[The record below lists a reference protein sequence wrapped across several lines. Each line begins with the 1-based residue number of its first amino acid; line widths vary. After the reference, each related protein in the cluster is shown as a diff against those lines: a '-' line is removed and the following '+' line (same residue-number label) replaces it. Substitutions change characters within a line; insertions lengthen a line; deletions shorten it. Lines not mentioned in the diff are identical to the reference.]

1 MMINIR
7 DLAQKGAPVALT
19 GVFDLSGILTG
30 REDIQI
36 VGKLEAE
43 LTAHSQGGLAEVE
56 GTIRFKVHSLCSRCL
71 TPVDETLAVPFRE
84 RFASRPDAVP
94 QEDQDEVHLV
104 TDDHITLDPYVEE
117 AVWLALPLAPLCSSG
132 CKGLCPQ
139 CGTNLNEKPCG
150 CSNDSIDPR
159 LAGLADFFKQ

>member
-1 MMINIR
+1 MKINIR
-7 DLAQKGAPVALT
+7 DLAQKSAPVALK

-36 VGKLEAE
+36 VGKLDAE
-43 LTAHSQGGLAEVE
+43 LTAKSQGGLAEVE
-56 GTIRFKVHSLCSRCL
+56 GMLRFKVHSLCSRCL
-71 TPVDETLAVPFRE
+71 APVDETLAVPFRE

-117 AVWLALPLAPLCSSG
+117 AVWLALPLAPVCSSD
-132 CKGLCPQ
+132 CKGLCPE
-139 CGTNLNEKPCG
+139 CGANLNDKPCG